1 MLGIETDQDHG
12 AAVISRT
19 WRRLDQKYGL
29 VTRGKT
35 GRRAVFT
42 STREDGSREAYTAP
56 SGRDIDNRY
65 FQIPFAYW
73 TDAEAWY
80 STLTLAAKTMLLI
93 SSTLKPGFILP
104 TERVPEWYGVSTETA
119 QRGLKELRDVG
130 LISRSTSYKETP
142 LEAIAY
148 EAPPERW
155 TSR

>member
-1 MLGIETDQDHG
+1 
-12 AAVISRT
+12 
-19 WRRLDQKYGL
+19 
-29 VTRGKT
+29 
-35 GRRAVFT
+35 VFT

-80 STLTLAAKTMLLI
+80 RTPTLAAKTMLLI

-148 EAPPERW
+148 TQEHRYTLAPPFGR
-155 TSR
+155 TQKRRLTVVPNTVGA